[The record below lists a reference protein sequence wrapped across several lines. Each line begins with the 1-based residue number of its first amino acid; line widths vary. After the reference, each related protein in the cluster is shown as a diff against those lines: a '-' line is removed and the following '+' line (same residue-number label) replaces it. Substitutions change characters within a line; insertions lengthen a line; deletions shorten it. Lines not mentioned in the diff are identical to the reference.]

1 MAGAALQRFGI
12 LTVLFGGFSVYIS
25 PSGMGTAA
33 MIMLIG
39 FIIGI
44 FGFGIELMSA
54 VDKIDSSGE
63 F

>member
-12 LTVLFGGFSVYIS
+12 LAVLFGGFSAYIS

-33 MIMLIG
+33 TIMLIG

-44 FGFGIELMSA
+44 FGFGIELLSA
-54 VDKIDSSGE
+54 MDK
-63 F
+63 